1 MSLAEGDLIFRHLSR
16 PRHDEQRVAVLLDFW
31 LLMGVRRVLNRQR
44 MQMELGRDA
53 SEQPVSGSCKPIQTT
68 CPFFFDQS
76 PTSSI
81 GMSATRRPFA

>member
-1 MSLAEGDLIFRHLSR
+1 MRLAEGYLIFRHLRR

-31 LLMGVRRVLNRQR
+31 LLMGVRRVLIAGGCRWSWAATRSSN
-44 MQMELGRDA
+44 
-53 SEQPVSGSCKPIQTT
+53 SVSGSCKPIQTT